1 MSHFS
6 NIILSLFLLLTTA
19 KAKKDKPL
27 EQLSAAQIAS
37 GSQVVPNPVLYK
49 CSKKQEDVLTASFY
63 NETELPTVVINYDSK
78 QFMLYRTKSGSGAR
92 YVSDK
97 AAFWEHHG
105 EANFQTE
112 DKNVTCR
119 VFKNNTKGHL

>member
-1 MSHFS
+1 MAHFS
-6 NIILSLFLLLTTA
+6 KIVLLLFLLLSTVNA
-19 KAKKDKPL
+19 QKDKTL

-37 GSQVVPNPVLYK
+37 GSQVVPKPVLYR
-49 CSKKQEDVLTASFY
+49 CSKKQGDILTVSFY

-78 QFMLYRTKSGSGAR
+78 QFMLYRTESGSGAR

-97 AAFWEHHG
+97 AAFWEYHG

-119 VFKNNTKGHL
+119 VFGNSTKGHL